1 MVSSPN
7 TEGLY
12 GNAAAG
18 ATTAD
23 PYKDP
28 NESRNQAQVG
38 TDWQA
43 YQDRVAAEKKAAEEA
58 EAAKKAAAAGQVG
71 YRDSLEAWKK
81 SANDW
86 TGGQTHFSNPYMIPI
101 LQARARQKAGAAPK
115 PGAGASSGDWA
126 LYDQYVKAMS
136 TPSTAAGYYSSGAG
150 SNSVGGGGHLR

>member
-12 GNAAAG
+12 GNAATG
-18 ATTAD
+18 ATQSGPYVD
-23 PYKDP
+23 PYEK
-28 NESRNQAQVG
+28 RNQDFAK
-38 TDWQA
+38 TEWDN
-43 YQDRVAAEKKAAEEA
+43 YQAAEKKKKEEA
-58 EAAKKAAAAGQVG
+58 EAAAAAAKAAAAAGQVG

-136 TPSTAAGYYSSGAG
+136 TPTTASGYQGYAGNSS
-150 SNSVGGGGHLR
+150 GGGGHLR